1 MAGTVTW
8 DELRDLAGFA
18 AREGLAISLYLDLD
32 PSLAPTA
39 AELETRLNSLL
50 DEGGKQAG
58 AFEDELS
65 HDQRLALRADFDR
78 IRTWCD
84 LEFERDGARGLAIFC
99 AGLDELWR
107 PLPLTE
113 TVPDRIALGEQLS
126 LAPLA
131 PLVGRG
137 EGALVV
143 MVSREQGR
151 IYRLEAGRL
160 VDVADHFDE
169 QLRRHD
175 QGGWA
180 QARMQR
186 HVDEHALE
194 HLRRVAGEV
203 DRLVRAAGRPPLVV
217 FAADDIWAEFGEL
230 LSQETRGALAGVAHA
245 EAHAS
250 PAELLDS
257 AGPVLERWREERE
270 GEIVERWRAEAG
282 RNGRASAGW
291 EETLAAASDARV
303 ETLLFQEG
311 ADRPVRRCPQ
321 CGRLAVDAERCPL
334 DGAAMAE
341 SGEGLDLLVH
351 MTLGHG
357 GTSWAVRHRQ
367 DLDPVGGVGALLR
380 F

>member
-58 AFEDELS
+58 AFEGELS

-186 HVDEHALE
+186 HVDEQALE

-291 EETLAAASDARV
+291 EETLAAASDARI

-321 CGRLAVDAERCPL
+321 CGRLAVDDDRCPL
-334 DGAAMAE
+334 DGAAMTE

>member
-18 AREGLAISLYLDLD
+18 ANEGLAISLYLDLD
-32 PSLAPTA
+32 PSVAPTA

-58 AFEDELS
+58 AFERELS
-65 HDQRLALRADFDR
+65 HHQRIALRADFDR

-84 LEFERDGARGLAIFC
+84 VEFERDGARGLAIFC

-113 TVPDRIALGEQLS
+113 TVPDRITLGEQLS

-151 IYRLEAGRL
+151 IYRLQAGRL

-217 FAADDIWAEFGEL
+217 FAADEFRAEFGEL
-230 LSQETRGALAGVAHA
+230 LSRETRGALAGTAHA

-250 PAELLDS
+250 PAELLE
-257 AGPVLERWREERE
+257 AALPVLERWREGRE
-270 GEIVERWRAEAG
+270 AEILERWRAEAG

-303 ETLLFQEG
+303 EMLLFQEG
-311 ADRPVRRCPQ
+311 TGRPVRRCPR
-321 CGRLAVDAERCPL
+321 CGRLSVDAERCPL
-334 DGAAMAE
+334 DGAATTE
-341 SGEGLDLLVH
+341 FEDGLDLLVH
-351 MTLGHG
+351 MTLAHG
-357 GTSWAVRHRQ
+357 GKSWAVRHRQ
-367 DLDPVGGVGALLR
+367 DLDPVEGVGALLR